1 MEWIGFSRND
11 PNQTKFVFDD
21 SVVLTSEPPQ
31 YSIRFLES
39 GEQTSILCSDVF
51 KLKPVKPM
59 KKKTVLSDSPKPEQ
73 NGETITIPA
82 VPVPKLT
89 DDEELQREIE
99 ESLKPTWMKNKDNT
113 VTPEIQEIPDITA
126 TDGVKV
132 KKGRKKNGTLSVS
145 PVVTGVNS
153 PDTTVRLAVDARHK
167 YEYKT
172 IMSDLDNPTQ
182 IETLLNEYGEGGWE
196 LVHFDTT
203 SSIIGKSRLFCILKR
218 IKE

>member
-21 SVVLTSEPPQ
+21 SVVLTTEPPQ
-31 YSIRFLES
+31 YNIRFLES

-59 KKKTVLSDSPKPEQ
+59 KRKTVMSDTPKPETT
-73 NGETITIPA
+73 GETITVPV
-82 VPVPKLT
+82 VPVPTLT
-89 DDEELQREIE
+89 DDEEIQREIE

-113 VTPEIQEIPDITA
+113 VGLEIPDITL
-126 TDGVKV
+126 KEPV
-132 KKGRKKNGTLSVS
+132 KKRKKKNGTVSVSQVGALSGENEVQLSVN
-145 PVVTGVNS
+145 T
-153 PDTTVRLAVDARHK
+153 RHK

-172 IMSDLDNPTQ
+172 IMDNLDNASQ
-182 IETLLNEYGEGGWE
+182 IEDILNGYGEDGWE
-196 LVHFDTT
+196 LVHFETIN
-203 SSIIGKSRLFCILKR
+203 SILHTSRLFCILKR

>member
-31 YSIRFLES
+31 YNIRFLES

-59 KKKTVLSDSPKPEQ
+59 KRKTVMSDTPKPEQ
-73 NGETITIPA
+73 IGETITVPV
-82 VPVPKLT
+82 VPVPTLT
-89 DDEELQREIE
+89 DDEEIQREIE
-99 ESLKPTWMKNKDNT
+99 ESLKPTWMKNNDNT
-113 VTPEIQEIPDITA
+113 VTPETPETPNITA
-126 TDGVKV
+126 TEGVKV
-132 KKGRKKNGTLSVS
+132 KKGRKKNGTLNMSS
-145 PVVTGVNS
+145 VVTGLNS
-153 PDTTVRLAVDARHK
+153 SDTTVRLAVDTRHK

-172 IMSDLDNPTQ
+172 IMSDLDNTTQ
-182 IETLLNEYGEGGWE
+182 IETLLNEYGEEGWE